1 MVIARLLG
9 NLTSHESALEQ
20 AEIVVILL
28 GVTLIV
34 ALTSRRLR
42 LPYTLL
48 LVLVGLAIG
57 ILPIFIQVHLDPNMV
72 LFLFLPAL
80 LFEGA
85 WNVEIEH
92 LVADWLPV
100 VLLAIPGL
108 LFSLVL
114 VAFVMHWGIGLPW
127 LLALLLGAMVSPT
140 DPVAVIS
147 LLRQLGMADRLRTIV
162 EGESLFNDGVGTAA
176 FQLILF
182 LLLASLGQTAANS
195 DTFALMT
202 ILNALWLIFGGLALG
217 LVVGWIFARI
227 LRLLDERLIEI
238 TVTFSVAYGVYILGE
253 VIHTS
258 GLLAVVGS
266 GLVLGS
272 YGRRTGMSEY
282 TRVGADA
289 VWEFIA
295 YLANSFLFLLVGI
308 EIGETKLTSSLLSIV
323 WALGGVIAGRLLM
336 IYVLI
341 PLHDVVARRMEDR
354 AQRKQKS
361 RRFLPLPQS
370 IPASWRP
377 LLVLS
382 GLRGALSIALVLS
395 LPTALAQRN
404 LLVDTVFGVVLVT
417 LLGQGLGLRVLL
429 PRWPKEETLA

>member
-9 NLTSHESALEQ
+9 NLTSQESALEQ

-57 ILPIFIQVHLDPNMV
+57 VLPIFIEIHLDPNMV

-92 LVADWLPV
+92 LVADWLAV
-100 VLLAIPGL
+100 ILLAIPGL
-108 LFSLVL
+108 LLSLAL
-114 VAFVMHWGIGLPW
+114 VSVVMHWGIGLPW

-176 FQLILF
+176 FQLILL

-195 DTFALMT
+195 DTFALMI

-217 LVVGWIFARI
+217 LAVGWIFARI

-258 GLLAVVGS
+258 GLLAVVGA

-272 YGRRTGMSEY
+272 YGRRIGMSEH
-282 TRVGADA
+282 TQVGADA

-308 EIGETKLTSSLLSIV
+308 EIGETKLTDSLPSIV

-336 IYVLI
+336 IYMLI
-341 PLHDVVARRMEDR
+341 PLHDFVARRLEDR

-361 RRFLPLPQS
+361 RRLLPLPQP
-370 IPASWRP
+370 IPSTWRP

-429 PRWPKEETLA
+429 PRWPKEETSA